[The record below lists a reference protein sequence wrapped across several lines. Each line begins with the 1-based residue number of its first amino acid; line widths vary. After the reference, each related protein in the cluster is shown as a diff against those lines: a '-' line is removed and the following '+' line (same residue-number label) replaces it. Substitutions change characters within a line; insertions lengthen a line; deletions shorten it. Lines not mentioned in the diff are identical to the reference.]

1 MVHSCYTKF
10 NQIFIPPY
18 FQAAS
23 THQPTE
29 RSNHVHLNPQSRFA
43 EFIDD
48 FGQPET
54 SRPVSAATLN
64 KYRGRLPD
72 RLLEYWQEHGF
83 CHFADGLFWLTNP
96 EDYEDILAEWLPE
109 NVQ

>member
-23 THQPTE
+23 THPQKDITM
-29 RSNHVHLNPQSRFA
+29 SHLNSQSRFA
-43 EFIDD
+43 EFIND

-54 SRPVSAATLN
+54 SRPVSAATLE
-64 KYRGRLPD
+64 KYRGKLPD
-72 RLLEYWQEHGF
+72 RQP
-83 CHFADGLFWLTNP
+83 A
-96 EDYEDILAEWLPE
+96 
-109 NVQ
+109 